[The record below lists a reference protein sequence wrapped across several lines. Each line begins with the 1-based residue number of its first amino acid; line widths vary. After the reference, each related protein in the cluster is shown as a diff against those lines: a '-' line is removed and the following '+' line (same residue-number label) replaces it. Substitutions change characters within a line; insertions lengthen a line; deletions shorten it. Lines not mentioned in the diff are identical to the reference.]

1 MQTVV
6 LFFKQGLS
14 HILDLDGIDH
24 LLFILAITVFFSLSQ
39 WRKLALLIT
48 AFTIGHSITLVLS
61 VYDIFTLPRDIIEQL
76 IPITI
81 IVTCINNFIKVYKPT
96 QINYQLLYIMVLIFG
111 CIHGLAFSNFLKMAF
126 FEDDNLL
133 ASLVGFNIGIELGQ
147 LIIVG
152 VFLATIQTAFRRFK
166 KIKNQHTIISCSV
179 IILLFPVKITWALHS
194 R

>member
-96 QINYQLLYIMVLIFG
+96 QINYQLLYTTVLIFG

-152 VFLATIQTAFRRFK
+152 VFLAAIQMAFRRFK
-166 KIKNQHTIISCSV
+166 KLKHEHVIISCSA
-179 IILLFPVKITWALHS
+179 IILIFAVKILWELL
-194 R
+194 